1 MSKIKKAVRAKV
13 SASRSKRA
21 EPVSKAKP
29 VAKVAAKAVTKPK
42 AQEPQ
47 KYVLSSLDNTRRLR
61 AVSPVTA
68 PLGYRHVPAPA
79 LEADGSPAIETPQM
93 RERALAK
100 ATRRQFEDQ
109 LWDSYL
115 STHDEDSRNSLWV
128 HYQPLVRYISE
139 RLKAKLPECIDVCDL
154 IGSGNI
160 GLQDAIVKFDPS
172 MGVRFETYC
181 VPRIRGAILDS
192 IRALDWVPRLIRNKS
207 HQFTRVVRELA
218 AELHREPRE
227 DEIAARLNMTAEEF
241 AELQQELNVKAQ
253 ISVEGC
259 AKDNTDERDL
269 MRLEMLESRREV
281 EPTRELQREE
291 IRRIALKGLN
301 TKERAVVEQYY
312 FQGRSMKQIG
322 SELKLS
328 ESRICQIHSQV
339 LEVMRKK
346 FRAYQDS
353 CSI

>member
-1 MSKIKKAVRAKV
+1 MSKTQKSTRAKV
-13 SASRSKRA
+13 SATRSKKA
-21 EPVSKAKP
+21 PASKAKKAAS
-29 VAKVAAKAVTKPK
+29 VKVTAAAAARPK
-42 AQEPQ
+42 AKEPAQ
-47 KYVLSSLDNTRRLR
+47 YVLSSLDNTRRLR

-79 LEADGSPAIETPQM
+79 LEADGSPAIETPQQ

-115 STHDEDSRNSLWV
+115 STHDEDSRNNLWV

-207 HQFTRVVRELA
+207 HQFARVVRELA

-241 AELQQELNVKAQ
+241 CELQQELNVKAQ

-281 EPTRELQREE
+281 EPQTGQQGTTPTQEAREGHRSRRPVGRPRGGRASAGALGEVAVRDRRAGGAAPGPAELRRSAARPLLALGFTR
-291 IRRIALKGLN
+291 
-301 TKERAVVEQYY
+301 
-312 FQGRSMKQIG
+312 
-322 SELKLS
+322 
-328 ESRICQIHSQV
+328 
-339 LEVMRKK
+339 
-346 FRAYQDS
+346 
-353 CSI
+353 